1 MGDTS
6 MEHRPSAAEHDAHA
20 AWLARGRNGDGR
32 LVLVNVVVTAS
43 LRAADLRYADFDNCT
58 FDGVSLESAVLDGAR
73 FRRCSFEG
81 ADLRHA
87 TALDARFEDCDLRKA
102 SVAGFVVGPTGFLRC
117 QFGDFASQPIGK
129 PDVRAAYLVLAP
141 DLSSKADGSRI
152 GSAADID
159 GRWYTPSRGG
169 RRRFVLRAA
178 DGGRLSVVVL
188 DMHVRFTME
197 SGERFAERAVHQT
210 FAQLLEA
217 GIPEPWNTALGD
229 VENRQLRG
237 LVESLSPS
245 WTPAPTTETP

>member
-6 MEHRPSAAEHDAHA
+6 MEQRPSAEERDAHA
-20 AWLARGRNGDGR
+20 EWLARGRHGEGR
-32 LVLVNVVVTAS
+32 LALTNVVVTAS
-43 LRAADLRYADFDNCT
+43 LRGADLRNAAFDNCT
-58 FDGVSLESAVLDGAR
+58 FDGISLESAVLDGAR
-73 FRRCSFEG
+73 LRRCSFEG

-87 TALDARFEDCDLRKA
+87 SAIDARFEDCDLRKS
-102 SVAGFVVGPTGFLRC
+102 SVAGLAIGPTGFLRC
-117 QFGDFASQPIGK
+117 HFGDFASQPIGK
-129 PDVRAAYLVLAP
+129 PDVRTAYLVLAP
-141 DLSSKADGSRI
+141 DLSSKGDGSRV
-152 GSAADID
+152 GSAPDID

-188 DMHVRFTME
+188 DMHVRYTME
-197 SGERFAERAVHQT
+197 SGQRFAEQAVHQT

-217 GIPEPWNTALGD
+217 GIPDPWNTALGE

-245 WTPAPTTETP
+245 WTPAHTSDTP